1 MADYQNRI
9 STLPQN
15 TTTGPTCQ
23 TGMDRHSSGPC
34 SGLLVPA
41 ELTKMILRLVS
52 QGLSKP
58 QYISVILTCK
68 EFFRLGEEYIYE
80 DISLGT
86 LYELEDFT
94 DRFPGLS
101 RQLGMVKRLTLFDE
115 QSLYGR
121 ISHME
126 REIARDFVTIK
137 LPQLHML
144 KTVSLKIIQPIFYT
158 GSGWRGIQFV
168 RRALAVLPESVEEL
182 ELDTTHDEIPGF
194 PSEHPE
200 HFCTN
205 IPRILPRLVRFSW
218 SAREICPAAFG
229 ITSDPSDGPDA
240 DGALPPHPFPKLKEL
255 HLDVTYIRCNQHHR
269 CDPRLP
275 QPIPYP
281 TWTIESISQALV
293 PRLRAAIAAGRF
305 FPRLEHAMLVRRI
318 TALSTHARRD
328 SGWLLAL
335 DLLGPASLSVPY
347 AVTRTPSLERSRRHS
362 LALTD
367 RDGADAVL
375 RLAPYDLLARGS
387 RDPDLEAFVRE
398 FDLRSLVGGAGGQ
411 GDAQEMLRD
420 NVRAEERIAMFDERA
435 RRWEGALLEMDQHY
449 GFMMAGW
456 RAAVVGDEV
465 DLGEDA
471 RLVWV
476 GLTDWI

>member
-1 MADYQNRI
+1 
-9 STLPQN
+9 
-15 TTTGPTCQ
+15 
-23 TGMDRHSSGPC
+23 
-34 SGLLVPA
+34 
-41 ELTKMILRLVS
+41 MILRLVS

-168 RRALAVLPESVEEL
+168 GRALAVLPESVEEL
-182 ELDTTHDEIPGF
+182 ELDTTHDEIPEF
-194 PSEHPE
+194 PSDHPE

-255 HLDVTYIRCNQHHR
+255 HLDVTYIRRDQHHR

-281 TWTIESISQALV
+281 TWTIESISQVLV

-347 AVTRTPSLERSRRHS
+347 AVTRTPSLERFRRHS
-362 LALTD
+362 LALTG

-375 RLAPYDLLARGS
+375 ALAPYDLLARGS
-387 RDPDLEAFVRE
+387 LDPQGVAAGLLPALPGLGAWVATASGVRLPGRGGLPAGYDYDPDLEAFVRE

-456 RAAVVGDEV
+456 RAAVMGDGDGV
-465 DLGEDA
+465 SREDA

-476 GLTDWI
+476 GLMDWI